1 MRSWQ
6 AWSWML
12 LYSLLLAGAVLI
24 VVSAKTE
31 PIEQAPQEKIKLTFR
46 HFWIKEH
53 DRPILRIFED
63 AVAAYQLSRPDVK
76 INFEGIDQTIHREH
90 KLKSEMVAGT
100 PPDIFV
106 LFGGAEIVPYIR
118 SNRLMD
124 LTDVAREAGWAA
136 QFKDTSQFSRD
147 GRLYGLPLEGHAEP
161 LFYNKRIFRELGLA
175 APSSVKQLDEAIARI
190 KQAGY
195 IPFALGNQDRWPA
208 GIYAHYLMDGFA
220 GSDQIEALAQGRQGS
235 AFANEAYARAFR
247 LLEDWTRR
255 GAFPTAANEL
265 SGETAISLFTSGR
278 AAMYVNGSWD
288 ITLLQDGDAPRAFR
302 DEVGVLPFPS
312 MEEGGE
318 GDMAGGYTLGI
329 ALSSN
334 LAGKQKEAAI
344 ELLRSIYTADIQS
357 RLVYEGNRIP
367 AMRIPVDS
375 ERTGPIFAQVME
387 LVERDGLDFLAYDNV
402 LAPEVN
408 SAFLQIVA
416 ELLEG
421 TAAPE
426 EALRRLDA
434 ASGAYWR
441 MIQGTSRAASPAKA
455 VEEAAE
461 EEAKE

>member
-1 MRSWQ
+1 MRSLQ
-6 AWSWML
+6 TWSWML
-12 LYSLLLAGAVLI
+12 LYLLVLTGAVLI
-24 VVSAKTE
+24 VVSAKAE
-31 PIEQAPQEKIKLTFR
+31 PIEQTPQEKIKLTFR

-63 AVAAYQLSRPDVK
+63 AVAAYQLSHPDVK

-124 LTDVAREAGWAA
+124 LTDVVQAEGWSE
-136 QFKDTSQFSRD
+136 QFKDTSQFSRN
-147 GRLYGLPLEGHAEP
+147 GRVYGLPLEGHAEP

-175 APSSVKQLDEAIARI
+175 EPSTIKRLNEAIARL
-190 KQAGY
+190 KQKGY
-195 IPFALGNQDRWPA
+195 MPFALGNQDRWQA

-220 GSDQIEALAQGRQGS
+220 GSDQIESLAQGESGS
-235 AFANEAYARAFR
+235 EFANPAYIQAFR
-247 LLEDWTRR
+247 MLESWSRS
-255 GAFPTAANEL
+255 GAFPAAANNL
-265 SGETAISLFTSGR
+265 SGESAIELFTGGK

-288 ITLLQDGDAPRAFR
+288 ITLLQDGNVPKAFR

-312 MEEGGE
+312 MDDGGD
-318 GDMAGGYTLGI
+318 GDLAGGYTLGI

-344 ELLRSIYTADIQS
+344 ELLRELYTPKIQS
-357 RLVYEGNRIP
+357 RLVYEGYRIP
-367 AMRIPVDS
+367 SMRIPVNT

-387 LVERDGLDFLAYDNV
+387 LVEEDGLDFLAYDNV

-416 ELLEG
+416 QLLDG
-421 TAAPE
+421 DVDPE
-426 EALRRLDA
+426 AALRRLDE
-434 ASGAYWR
+434 ASSQYWR
-441 MIQGTSRAASPAKA
+441 VIRGTAAVTERA
-455 VEEAAE
+455 

>member
-1 MRSWQ
+1 MKSWQ

-53 DRPILRIFED
+53 DRPIVRIFED
-63 AVAAYQLSRPDVK
+63 AVAAYQLSHPDVK

-124 LTDVAREAGWAA
+124 LTDVAREAGWTD

-175 APSSVKQLDEAIARI
+175 APSSVNQLDEAIARLA
-190 KQAGY
+190 QAGY
-195 IPFALGNQDRWPA
+195 IPFALGNADRWPA

-220 GSDQIEALAQGRQGS
+220 GSDQIEALAKGREGS
-235 AFANEAYARAFR
+235 AFSNEAYIRAFR
-247 LLEDWTRR
+247 LLEDWNRR
-255 GAFPTAANEL
+255 GAFPSAANDM
-265 SGETAISLFTSGR
+265 SGESAIDLFTSGR

-288 ITLLQDGDAPRAFR
+288 ITLLQDGRVPDSFQ

-312 MEEGGE
+312 MKEGGE

-344 ELLRSIYTADIQS
+344 ELLRTLYTPAIQS
-357 RLVYEGNRIP
+357 RLVYEGYRIP
-367 AMRIPVDS
+367 AMRIPVDN
-375 ERTGPIFAQVME
+375 ERAGPIFAQVME

-416 ELLEG
+416 QLLEG
-421 TAAPE
+421 AAAPE
-426 EALRRLDA
+426 EALRRLDT
-434 ASGAYWR
+434 ASGDYWR
-441 MIQGTSRAASPAKA
+441 IIRGSARMTTPA
-455 VEEAAE
+455 EEAE

>member
-12 LYSLLLAGAVLI
+12 LYSLVLAGAVLV
-24 VVSAKTE
+24 VVSAKAE

-63 AVAAYQLSRPDVK
+63 AVAAYQLSHPDVK

-124 LTDVAREAGWAA
+124 LTDIAREAGWSG
-136 QFKDTSQFSRD
+136 QFKDASQFSRD

-161 LFYNKRIFRELGLA
+161 LFYNKRIFRELGLSE
-175 APSSVKQLDEAIARI
+175 PTTVKRLNEAIAKL
-190 KQAGY
+190 KQEGY
-195 IPFALGNQDRWPA
+195 VPFALGNQDRWPA
-208 GIYAHYLMDGFA
+208 GIYAHYLMDGYA
-220 GSDQIEALAQGRQGS
+220 GSDRIEALAQGREGS
-235 AFANEAYARAFR
+235 AFANPAYIEAFR
-247 LLEDWTRR
+247 QLEAWTLG
-255 GAFPTAANEL
+255 GAFPSTTNKL
-265 SGETAISLFTSGR
+265 SGESAIELFTSGKS
-278 AAMYVNGSWD
+278 AMYVNGSWD
-288 ITLLQDGDAPRAFR
+288 ITLLQDGNVPDSFR

-312 MEEGGE
+312 MEEGGK
-318 GDMAGGYTLGI
+318 GDLAGGYTLGI

-334 LAGKQKEAAI
+334 LTGKQKEAAI
-344 ELLRSIYTADIQS
+344 ELLRGLYTPQIQS
-357 RLVYEGNRIP
+357 RLVYEGYRIP
-367 AMRIPVDS
+367 AMRIPVDN
-375 ERTGPIFAQVME
+375 ERAGPIFAQVME
-387 LVERDGLDFLAYDNV
+387 LVEQDGLDFLAYDNV

-416 ELLEG
+416 QLMEG
-421 TAAPE
+421 AVTPDA
-426 EALRRLDA
+426 ALRRLDA
-434 ASGAYWR
+434 ASEQYWR
-441 MIQGTSRAASPAKA
+441 MIRGTSRTASPADM
-455 VEEAAE
+455 AE
-461 EEAKE
+461 EEAEE